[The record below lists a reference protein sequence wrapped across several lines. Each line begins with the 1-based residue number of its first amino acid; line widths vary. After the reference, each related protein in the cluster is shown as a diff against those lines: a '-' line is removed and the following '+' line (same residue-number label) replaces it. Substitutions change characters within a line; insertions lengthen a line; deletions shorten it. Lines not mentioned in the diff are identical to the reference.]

1 LAPSLSTLGDTI
13 GTRFIDVRRY
23 NWHQVFLISV
33 KIEFSRAYPQKSPT
47 IHKMSSMDCILTEFE
62 KKDVIVT
69 IMILTLAMVFS
80 TFALT
85 LATLIMVT
93 TFPKVSDQVTPAE
106 AEVETEVQAE
116 EEADE
121 EVQGEEEAEA
131 QLYRLALPSGKE
143 MGLKK
148 NRNHMGIGLVEP
160 GNGQVFKVIPLLTG
174 TFAGTIQLHP
184 VGDYVKG
191 KALDNYHQDNDRLC
205 LHKYTRDN
213 NRAQNWKKD
222 GNKLISMVTGK
233 RAIKENGDS
242 IGFSEI
248 GDDITFIPV

>member
-1 LAPSLSTLGDTI
+1 MSYIEDILKQFEEKDMINLCVATFILSTATFAVSLATFVITIVSLS
-13 GTRFIDVRRY
+13 
-23 NWHQVFLISV
+23 
-33 KIEFSRAYPQKSPT
+33 
-47 IHKMSSMDCILTEFE
+47 
-62 KKDVIVT
+62 
-69 IMILTLAMVFS
+69 
-80 TFALT
+80 
-85 LATLIMVT
+85 
-93 TFPKVSDQVTPAE
+93 KVSQPSHEILVE
-106 AEVETEVQAE
+106 AEEVKVQEVQ
-116 EEADE
+116 
-121 EVQGEEEAEA
+121 EVQEVDESQEAVHTDTTEPQE

-143 MGLKK
+143 MGVKRK
-148 NRNHMGIGLVEP
+148 GNHMGIGLVDS

-174 TFAGTIQLHP
+174 NFAGTIQLHA
-184 VGDYVKG
+184 VGGNDVKG

-242 IGFSEI
+242 IGFSEN